1 MTANHQIRRRLFM
14 ATFVRRGRPA
24 RTGLSPNTAHNNRRG
39 IDMRRIALKAALSA
53 AVIAA
58 LAVAVGGAVAAPS
71 PYETAVKANN
81 PLVYYRMAETEL
93 PTITTLRD
101 ASGREKHGSYTTYL
115 ITQGQPSAIATDA
128 ADFSVTSGGGD
139 VLASV
144 LAPDLPA
151 GDAARTVEAW
161 YKSPPSPF
169 TPTRQALVAWGS
181 GGSGMAFGMHVD
193 GDKLWVDAWGTQ
205 GYFVSGTGNIQDG
218 EWHHLAITYDPA
230 ASPRYA
236 GYVDGTRLALA
247 LPDPGSSP
255 LDPNAPLSTDGAAPL
270 TLGGVFGTLILNGSL
285 DEVAVYGSALSADT
299 LKGHHDTAA
308 GAGCTGAQPADNE
321 AASCVTA
328 NVVSQFAVRLD
339 PATIDFGN
347 VVSGSTYSQLQHIS
361 VEKNDAQ
368 GGYQLSVSRT
378 AFSPSDLSLGIT
390 CAGANQN
397 GTRVC
402 SAPLS
407 TTPGGLVWDLLV
419 DSTSPIAKAP
429 EPATPIAHRTTGAT
443 GAGDLADKWPTAL
456 VLQVPSGTVAGRYSA
471 VVTYSAVVLP

>member
-1 MTANHQIRRRLFM
+1 
-14 ATFVRRGRPA
+14 
-24 RTGLSPNTAHNNRRG
+24 
-39 IDMRRIALKAALSA
+39 MRRIALKAALSA

-101 ASGREKHGSYTTYL
+101 SSGREKHGSYSGL
-115 ITQGQPSAIATDA
+115 GGVTQGQPSAIATDP
-128 ADFSVTSGGGD
+128 ADFSVASGGQD
-139 VLASV
+139 ALASV

-169 TPTRQALVAWGS
+169 TPTRQALVGWGS
-181 GGSGMAFGMHVD
+181 TGAGTAFGMHVE
-193 GDKLWVDAWGTQ
+193 GDKLWVDVWGGQ

-218 EWHHLAITYDPA
+218 EWHQLAITYDPA

-255 LDPNAPLSTDGAAPL
+255 LDPNAALATDGAPQL
-270 TLGGVFGTLILNGSL
+270 TLGQWAFGGLTLSGSL

-299 LKGHHDTAA
+299 LKGHYDTAA

-339 PATIDFGN
+339 PATINFGN
-347 VVSGSTYSQLQHIS
+347 VVSGSTYSQLQQIS
-361 VEKNDAQ
+361 VEKNDEQ
-368 GGYQLSVSRT
+368 NGYQLSVSRT
-378 AFSPSDLSLGIT
+378 AFTPSDLSLGIT
-390 CAGANQN
+390 CAVQSQG
-397 GTRVC
+397 GTPAC
-402 SAPLS
+402 ATPLS
-407 TTPGGLVWDLLV
+407 TTAGGLVWDLV
-419 DSTSPIAKAP
+419 VGTRSEITKAP
-429 EPATPIAHRTTGAT
+429 QPATPIGHRTTGAT
-443 GAGDLADKWPTAL
+443 GAGDLADKWPTAV
-456 VLQVPSGTVAGRYSA
+456 VLQVPAGAVAGRYSA
-471 VVTYSAVVLP
+471 VVTYSAVVLPS